1 MKRTIALFLL
11 VILLAAVFA
20 ACGAKAQE
28 EKPIETPS
36 SETEATQAPTEEPVQ
51 EPTQESASE
60 EPEGKIDLPDGVYTA
75 EFKTDSSMF
84 HVNEA
89 NKGLGIL
96 TVKDGKATIHVSL
109 ASKSILNLFFG
120 TAEDAQ
126 KDGAELLEPTTD
138 TVTYDDGMSE
148 EVYGFDIPVPYLD
161 KEFDCALVG
170 TKGKWYDHK
179 VSVSDPV
186 LKIED
191 GEYTCAVTLEGG
203 TGRASIQ
210 SPAKIVV
217 KDGVITA
224 TVVWSSSHYELMTVN
239 GVEYKP
245 VTTDGG
251 STFEIPAVL
260 DADMNVSALTTAMSE
275 PHTIEYVLHFDGS
288 TLEKAN

>member
-1 MKRTIALFLL
+1 MKANKAFSLLLCVAAALL
-11 VILLAAVFA
+11 LLASCGRKGTGGSA
-20 ACGAKAQE
+20 A
-28 EKPIETPS
+28 PI
-36 SETEATQAPTEEPVQ
+36 
-51 EPTQESASE
+51 
-60 EPEGKIDLPDGVYTA
+60 PDGVYSA

-84 HVNEA
+84 HVNEVY
-89 NKGLGIL
+89 NGRGTL
-96 TVKDGKATIHVSL
+96 TVKDGKMTIHITMP
-109 ASKSILNLFFG
+109 SKNSVNLFFG

-126 KDGAELLEPTTD
+126 KEGAALIQPTLD
-138 TVTYDDGMSE
+138 TVTYEDGTTE

-161 KEFDCALVG
+161 REFDCALVG

-191 GEYTCAVTLEGG
+191 GEYTCEVSLTGG

-245 VTTDGG
+245 VTLEGG

-288 TLEKAN
+288 TLEKVK

>member
-1 MKRTIALFLL
+1 MLL
-11 VILLAAVFA
+11 LLSS
-20 ACGAKAQE
+20 CGQKPGGDTAEKA
-28 EKPIETPS
+28 PI
-36 SETEATQAPTEEPVQ
+36 
-51 EPTQESASE
+51 
-60 EPEGKIDLPDGVYTA
+60 PDGVYSA
-75 EFKTDSSMF
+75 DFKTDSSMF

-89 NKGLGIL
+89 HHGKGVL
-96 TVKDGKATIHVSL
+96 TVKDGKMTIHVTL
-109 ASKSILNLFFG
+109 PSKNTVNLFYG

-126 KDGAELLEPTTD
+126 KEGAELIQPTLD
-138 TVTYDDGMSE
+138 TVTYDDGMTE

-179 VSVSDPV
+179 VSVSNPV
-186 LKIED
+186 LKLED
-191 GEYTCAVTLEGG
+191 GEYTCEVSMTGG
-203 TGRASIQ
+203 SGKASIQ

-224 TVVWSSSHYELMTVN
+224 TVIWSSSHYELMTVN

-245 VTTDGG
+245 VTTEGG
-251 STFEIPAVL
+251 STFEIPAEL
-260 DADMNVSALTTAMSE
+260 DADMNISALTTAMSE